1 LKKSYQII
9 LSLLIAIVMVA
20 AIFLFVDPKET
31 WDKIK
36 SADPYWIFLAL
47 IISLLSHLS
56 RARRWNLLLEP
67 LGYKPSLKNT
77 FLAVMTGY
85 FGNIFIPRGGEVM
98 RCVVLNRADKV
109 PMASSLA
116 TVVAERV
123 IDLLCL
129 GLLVLFSLLLEYDK
143 FLFLIQNG
151 LNSKGDQPGLIS
163 QYLPWLIAA
172 GVITLILVVVFRNNF
187 IVVKARG
194 FVVTLFT
201 EAYLSFTKL
210 QKKKEFVFQ
219 TLFIWTAYY
228 FMTYVVFFS
237 LPFTS
242 GLGLLAGLVVL
253 NAGAIGM
260 SVPASGGAGS
270 FHFFVAL
277 GLTLFYGLS
286 QKDGVAYA
294 FVLHGS
300 QLAMTLVV
308 GGICAVISFFVI
320 GKQGIESVKE
330 KSDSN

>member
-1 LKKSYQII
+1 
-9 LSLLIAIVMVA
+9 MVA
-20 AIFLFVDPKET
+20 AIFLFVDPKEI

-36 SADPYWIFLAL
+36 TADPFWILMAL
-47 IISLLSHLS
+47 VISILSHLS

-129 GLLVLFSLLLEYDK
+129 GLLVVFSLFLEYDK
-143 FLFLIQNG
+143 FLFLIRDG
-151 LNSKGDQPGLIS
+151 LKNKENEPGMLA
-163 QYLPWLIAA
+163 QYFPWLIAA
-172 GVITLILVVVFRNNF
+172 ALVSLILVVVFRNNF
-187 IVVKARG
+187 IVVKARN
-194 FVVTLFT
+194 FVVTLFR
-201 EAYLSFTKL
+201 EAYISFTKL
-210 QKKKEFVFQ
+210 EKKKEFIFQ
-219 TLFIWTAYY
+219 TFFIWTAYY
-228 FMTYVVFFS
+228 FMTYLVFFS

-242 GLGLLAGLVVL
+242 GLGLLAGLVIL
-253 NAGAIGM
+253 IAGAIGM

-308 GGICAVISFFVI
+308 GGICALISFFAI
-320 GKQGIESVKE
+320 GKREMESAQE
-330 KSDSN
+330 KSAAE